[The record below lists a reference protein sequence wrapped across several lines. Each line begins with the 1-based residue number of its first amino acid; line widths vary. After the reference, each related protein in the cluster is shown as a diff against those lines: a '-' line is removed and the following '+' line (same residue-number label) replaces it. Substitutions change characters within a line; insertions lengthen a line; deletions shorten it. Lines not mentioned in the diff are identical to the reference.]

1 MRWRCLLWKLQ
12 RRRDSQIRA
21 EAVLQT
27 LRSVRGIA
35 RSLYIYYGDRPRAAA
50 MDRLYARFVRPGD
63 LVFDIGAHVGDRV
76 ASFRR
81 LGARVVAAEPQPA
94 AAKVLK
100 LLYGRN
106 RDVAIEAVAVGR
118 AAGTIGLMINPD
130 NPTVST
136 ASNEM
141 ISAARDAP
149 GWKTQRWRHAIRV
162 PITTLDSL
170 IARHGVPTFIKIDVE
185 GFEYEVLVG
194 LSRPIN
200 AISFEFTTIQRDV
213 ALVCVERCVALGFK
227 RFNAALGESQML
239 VHSDWVAGADI
250 AAWIAELP
258 HSANSGDI
266 YAVLA

>member
-1 MRWRCLLWKLQ
+1 
-12 RRRDSQIRA
+12 
-21 EAVLQT
+21 
-27 LRSVRGIA
+27 
-35 RSLYIYYGDRPRAAA
+35 
-50 MDRLYARFVRPGD
+50 MDRLYGRFVQPGD

-94 AAKVLK
+94 AAKVLR

-106 RDVAIEAVAVGR
+106 QNVVIEAVAVGR
-118 AAGTIGLMINPD
+118 GTGAIGMMINRD

-136 ASNEM
+136 ASHEM
-141 ISAARDAP
+141 VSAARDAP
-149 GWKTQRWRHAIRV
+149 GWAAQRWSQAIRV
-162 PITTLDSL
+162 PVTTLDSL
-170 IARHGVPTFIKIDVE
+170 IARHGVPTFVKIDVE

-194 LSRPIN
+194 LSRPIK
-200 AISFEFTTIQRDV
+200 AMSFEFTTIQRNV
-213 ALVCVERCVALGFK
+213 ALACVERCIALGFEH
-227 RFNAALGESQML
+227 FNAALGESQVL

-266 YAVLA
+266 YATLA